1 MAQDSSE
8 QFGQFNPG
16 RNPVLMPAI
25 AAAFKRSV
33 EGWRTGEI
41 IRAW

>member
-1 MAQDSSE
+1 MAEDSAAE
-8 QFGQFNPG
+8 FGAFNPG
-16 RNPVLMPAI
+16 RAPVPMSEI
-25 AAAFKRSV
+25 ASAYERSI

>member
-1 MAQDSSE
+1 MAQNSSE

-16 RNPVLMPAI
+16 RAPVPMPAI
-25 AAAFKRSV
+25 AAGFERSV

>member
-1 MAQDSSE
+1 MAQDSYE
-8 QFGQFNPG
+8 QFGRFNPG
-16 RNPVLMPAI
+16 RAPVPMGNI
-25 AAAFKRSV
+25 AHAFQRSV